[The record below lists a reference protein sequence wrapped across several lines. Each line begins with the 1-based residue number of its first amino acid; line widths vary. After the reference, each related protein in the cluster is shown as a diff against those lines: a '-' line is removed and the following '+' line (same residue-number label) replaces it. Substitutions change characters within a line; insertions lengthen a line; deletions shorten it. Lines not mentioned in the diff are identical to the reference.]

1 MFIAIHSSRH
11 LKLLLSGG
19 QQACSDAAVALEWLG
34 IAPLGGGIGRSS
46 NECINGRFKER
57 NTQLPRC
64 LKGTSWSTANKSSS
78 CSTAGV
84 IALPAVHKLHFRP
97 STPGSPSLIIL
108 SPRTAWQT
116 DLALFSSIEEPPA
129 SPPEHRLLRHLA
141 GKPKKAYV
149 SSHACR
155 SKTLPLHRN
164 NACHACVEPE
174 SAEAMPRRST

>member
-1 MFIAIHSSRH
+1 MGFTTASLLPPGYVPLSLFMRRDAIRADYTKGCMFIAIHSSRH

-84 IALPAVHKLHFRP
+84 IALPAVHKFRP
-97 STPGSPSLIIL
+97 SSPPPPPAFLIIL
-108 SPRTAWQT
+108 SLRTASQG
-116 DLALFSSIEEPPA
+116 DHALFSPKVEPPA

-141 GKPKKAYV
+141 V
-149 SSHACR
+149 
-155 SKTLPLHRN
+155 
-164 NACHACVEPE
+164 
-174 SAEAMPRRST
+174 